1 MNRRGFLKFV
11 AAALPAATLSAEMLE
26 YLAPRPTI
34 FLPPRVRYTGT
45 FGSIDPAG
53 IDDDGCITLWASRED
68 GALELLEIMRTTYR
82 NFAPQIVASVSNESP
97 LLQALIRNA
106 NQRR

>member
-34 FLPPRVRYTGT
+34 FLPPRGGWAMPPHYGNVS
-45 FGSIDPAG
+45 FEELQA
-53 IDDDGCITLWASRED
+53 ITRKA
-68 GALELLEIMRTTYR
+68 
-82 NFAPQIVASVSNESP
+82 FVPQVLVQIYHSSP
-97 LLQALIRNA
+97 LMAALLA
-106 NQRR
+106 NSRR